1 MEVLSALFSAIWSR
15 FTGAAWF
22 EYVQWPFWT
31 FLVLIAI
38 GGVYQ
43 AKFGKNTLV
52 CRGITGALKLAL
64 IYMVIVG
71 LYIIF
76 PSYMSRVSQYPFLSM
91 TETTM
96 TLVNPLGLFDR
107 WKTTLPEV
115 MVRLYFLLFFIN
127 GAGSFDYSG
136 KGIVSWIGSQL
147 LSCSIAVGFYE
158 AVSYAVLRVWR
169 SILPVNWLFL
179 GVAGLLLIPCLLLL
193 LMKLFFILFRKGGNA
208 FYSDVMQFLTSQK
221 FGSLFSVSLFSMVAV
236 LIFLV
241 VVNSFG
247 ISRMAVADFSRP
259 AYLIIMLM
267 CTATLLV
274 FSLFYT
280 ERKP

>member
-22 EYVQWPFWT
+22 EYVRWPFWT

-115 MVRLYFLLFFIN
+115 MVRLYFLLFLIN
-127 GAGSFDYSG
+127 TAGSFDYSG
-136 KGIVSWIGSQL
+136 KGTVSWQANLWTEYVPNFHRAQEKL
-147 LSCSIAVGFYE
+147 L
-158 AVSYAVLRVWR
+158 
-169 SILPVNWLFL
+169 P
-179 GVAGLLLIPCLLLL
+179 
-193 LMKLFFILFRKGGNA
+193 
-208 FYSDVMQFLTSQK
+208 
-221 FGSLFSVSLFSMVAV
+221 
-236 LIFLV
+236 
-241 VVNSFG
+241 
-247 ISRMAVADFSRP
+247 RMAATAEAAWSSGKKDFNDFARRLGFLRRL
-259 AYLIIMLM
+259 YDKEGIHY
-267 CTATLLV
+267 ATYFFDGV
-274 FSLFYT
+274 D
-280 ERKP
+280 EIE

>member
-1 MEVLSALFSAIWSR
+1 MSF
-15 FTGAAWF
+15 
-22 EYVQWPFWT
+22 
-31 FLVLIAI
+31 AI
-38 GGVYQ
+38 GRFSMFPFGDLSGGNSEEFCELYLREFHFFTQVGDVFGSNELSRLADGLCWQFRESIPRSGFRPWRAVY
-43 AKFGKNTLV
+43 KRCGNITDRSHLP
-52 CRGITGALKLAL
+52 GIEFYFSLNKSGN
-64 IYMVIVG
+64 
-71 LYIIF
+71 
-76 PSYMSRVSQYPFLSM
+76 FL
-91 TETTM
+91 
-96 TLVNPLGLFDR
+96 LNH
-107 WKTTLPEV
+107 
-115 MVRLYFLLFFIN
+115 FLLFLIN
-127 GAGSFDYSG
+127 TAGSFDYSG
-136 KGIVSWIGSQL
+136 RGTVSWIGSQL
-147 LSCSIAVGFYE
+147 LSCSIAVGVYE

-193 LMKLFFILFRKGGNA
+193 LMTLFFILFRKGGNA

-221 FGSLFSVSLFSMVAV
+221 FGSLFSVSLFSMLAV

-247 ISRMAVADFSRP
+247 ISRMAVADFRRP

-267 CTATLLV
+267 CAATLLV